1 MHKRK
6 HTKDFVFNFYL
17 LYFSAH
23 IPLDLDII
31 IVKLK
36 SNSSSVSL
44 KLIKTFENI
53 IFNKVSISSYHFL
66 FISLLKELCTIS
78 LCYSSLVFPFQPSFF
93 LARFIY
99 VSVLLMLFFNKIFQ
113 SS

>member
-6 HTKDFVFNFYL
+6 HTKDFVFNFFL

-44 KLIKTFENI
+44 KLIKTFENVI
-53 IFNKVSISSYHFL
+53 DHF
-66 FISLLKELCTIS
+66 FIHINIM
-78 LCYSSLVFPFQPSFF
+78 LVAF
-93 LARFIY
+93 
-99 VSVLLMLFFNKIFQ
+99 
-113 SS
+113 